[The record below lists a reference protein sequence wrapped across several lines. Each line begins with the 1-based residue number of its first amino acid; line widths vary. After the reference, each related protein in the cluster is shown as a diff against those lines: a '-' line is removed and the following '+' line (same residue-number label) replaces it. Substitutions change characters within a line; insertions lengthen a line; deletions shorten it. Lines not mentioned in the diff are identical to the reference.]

1 MSREQEGI
9 PLMDVYGKGDQSD
22 DPLEEEEEEPQHP
35 APEDAPI
42 SKRRQFW
49 FRTVLVCV
57 LGQILIVALFIAVLM
72 VVITIEIHS
81 TSTTSQ
87 TQANVQ
93 SQEMTSTAATSL
105 VYPVSDMTSL
115 APSSVS
121 VSSHEQMLEP
131 PVNASNT
138 PVEVPIDGKHGHGYG
153 I

>member
-22 DPLEEEEEEPQHP
+22 DPLEEEEEPQHP
-35 APEDAPI
+35 APEDAPN
-42 SKRRQFW
+42 SKRRHFW

-57 LGQILIVALFIAVLM
+57 LSQILIVALFIAVLM

-87 TQANVQ
+87 TQTNVQ

-138 PVEVPIDGKHGHGYG
+138 PVEVPIDGKHGRVYG
-153 I
+153 V